1 MTSAHTHTTWHTYA
15 NTCFIKAQR
24 LHGVRNVFS
33 HDHGPPSGMRHER
46 EIAKERPCA
55 PKMRRA
61 RLLLLLRR
69 RHGCREGCMWPT
81 AQPHGPGRLCRWPL
95 QTRFSAVHARAT
107 PHARASRVMHA
118 RMTEMHARMHDMRG
132 IPPHRAHVRIR
143 RASLCTP
150 DRGNVPTNENSGAAS
165 KCLRQSTHRVQKHN
179 HACMRATRTRHRP
192 GAPSSKGRPTRT
204 SRLFRGSES
213 GDSIWLLEAQEGV
226 ALFGSCGSGSSE
238 GRTGGPL
245 RIRSPNSMH
254 LRSSTD
260 LVNICGPNL
269 GVQISGQKS
278 VHRFV
283 QNRVAQRNS
292 SKCVQIQIRTSVF
305 PHAKGWPEPRGDQ

>member
-254 LRSSTD
+254 LRQQIWSTS
-260 LVNICGPNL
+260 VA
-269 GVQISGQKS
+269 QIS
-278 VHRFV
+278 VYRF
-283 QNRVAQRNS
+283 QARNL
-292 SKCVQIQIRTSVF
+292 
-305 PHAKGWPEPRGDQ
+305 